1 MNQVSGVTRYF
12 EETFIIKIFIQ
23 ICLGIKHMHDRRII
37 HRDIK
42 PSNILL
48 TNDLN
53 IKVTDFGSS
62 KILNRTGEQAKTFV
76 GS

>member
-53 IKVTDFGSS
+53 IKVADFGSS